1 MEKNEEITLKF
12 KDDYEYYDAIN
23 EISYI
28 VQKLDDPTIV
38 FAEVE
43 RILEQ
48 FKEEE

>member
-1 MEKNEEITLKF
+1 MELKDEIIILKF
-12 KDDYEYYDAIN
+12 N
-23 EISYI
+23 I

-48 FKEEE
+48 FIEEE